1 MFAQRDTGW
10 DLAVYNKDGQL
21 VLVVQIKGKLN
32 ALAQWASQLRTNILA
47 HGIYPKA
54 PYFLMVFPDK
64 FYLWANVDAQLDMS
78 EPTYAVNARPIL
90 KPYLDKAAIT
100 QGQKISSQSLILIV
114 ASWLSKIIYSEQP
127 PSETDESEQWLVDSG
142 LYTAVAGGSFG
153 REAVA

>member
-21 VLVVQIKGKLN
+21 VLAVQVKGKLN
-32 ALAQWASQLRTNILA
+32 ASQEWASQLRSNILA

-64 FYLWANVDAQLDMS
+64 FYLWANEDAQLDMS
-78 EPTYAVNARPIL
+78 EPTYAIDARPIIQ
-90 KPYLDKAAIT
+90 PYLDKAGIT
-100 QGQKISSQSLILIV
+100 QEQKISSQSLELIV
-114 ASWLSKIIYSEQP
+114 VAWLSKIIYNELP
-127 PSETDESEQWLVDSG
+127 LDETDELERWLVDSG
-142 LYTAVAGGSFG
+142 LYAAIAGGSFG

>member
-21 VLVVQIKGKLN
+21 VLVVQVKGKLN
-32 ALAQWASQLRTNILA
+32 ASAQWASQLRSNILA

-64 FYLWANVDAQLDMS
+64 FYLWANVDAQLDIS
-78 EPTYAVNARPIL
+78 EPTYAVDARPIL
-90 KPYLDKAAIT
+90 QPYLDQAGIT
-100 QGQKISSQSLILIV
+100 PGQKISSQSLVLIV
-114 ASWLSKIIYSEQP
+114 TSWLAKIIHSEQP
-127 PSETDESEQWLVDSG
+127 LGETDEPEQWLVDSG

-153 REAVA
+153 SEAAA

>member
-21 VLVVQIKGKLN
+21 VLAVQVKGKLN
-32 ALAQWASQLRTNILA
+32 AWQEWASQLRSNILA

-64 FYLWANVDAQLDMS
+64 FYLWANEDAQLDMS
-78 EPTYAVNARPIL
+78 EPTYDIDARPIIQ
-90 KPYLDKAAIT
+90 PYLDKAGIT
-100 QGQKISSQSLILIV
+100 QEQKISSQSLELIV
-114 ASWLSKIIYSEQP
+114 VAWLSKIIYNELP
-127 PSETDESEQWLVDSG
+127 LDETDELERWLVDSG
-142 LYTAVAGGSFG
+142 LYAAIAGGSFG